1 MLDNAEFE
9 QDETE
14 GRNPV
19 RDRMKQLEAENQKYR
34 AEAAEAVAAK
44 RELAFIKVGIDVD
57 SPTGKLF
64 AKAYDGETSPEA
76 VAAAAAEYGLIKPP
90 SRVNADEQEQRAWS
104 SASMSQASGAPAP
117 AAGDIRDAMRNARN
131 PLELQALIR
140 QFQASQ

>member
-1 MLDNAEFE
+1 
-9 QDETE
+9 
-14 GRNPV
+14 
-19 RDRMKQLEAENQKYR
+19 MKQLEAENQKYR

-90 SRVNADEQEQRAWS
+90 SKVNADEQEQRAWS

-117 AAGDIRDAMRNARN
+117 AAGDIRDGLDEAKIGAVITAVTPFAESLNRAGDPPAPSSSAPRDT
-131 PLELQALIR
+131 LAD
-140 QFQASQ
+140 

>member
-1 MLDNAEFE
+1 MSDNAEFE

-90 SRVNADEQEQRAWS
+90 SKVNADEQEQRAWS
-104 SASMSQASGAPAP
+104 SASRSQASGAPAP
-117 AAGDIRDAMRNARN
+117 ATGDIREAMRNARN
-131 PLELQALIR
+131 PQELQALIR